1 MRMNTA
7 QILGALNGALAYGVG
22 QKAAQ
27 KNRDAEQIR
36 QAGADVTPEM
46 NTPGDGMGPSAAMV
60 GTNAYGTTDEANAA
74 ENSEGA
80 KVARIKGALLSQGKV
95 DQAVDLENKFM
106 QSQSRRRAI
115 AKEMES
121 EGTMDFIGKNLIKA
135 PSVEEIERGDAADFD
150 LDGVDDFNKTGKAQ
164 LPPGSKGRWKVRDL
178 GNGRKVADF
187 SLVKPD
193 GVVSPFSA
201 REMAAIN
208 GMTLAEREKLDDSR
222 YIDGRRL
229 DMQQQG
235 VDIQRQYKDGM
246 LAVAQ
251 NRAETYENGYGKA
264 GKGGVGRDKMSEVDK
279 EEFDL
284 YKAQAQK
291 IDENIMRAEADGTWE
306 PSKNPSQFALLQK
319 REIALRKT
327 QGILERYRS
336 VDPSAGQ
343 PKADP
348 FGVRGKVGGQTAAQG
363 QSGAPMPE
371 SGQGGGSDRFRIINA
386 ELQKAMQAQAASAP
400 GSDDWKRET
409 SNVEALK
416 QEIGRLPMSERGQVA
431 QAVAQKA
438 GRQTTAQASAQA
450 GSQRSSEKPVGQ
462 QAPQLQT
469 SRGVLDLLLPTPKAQ
484 TNQQA
489 EIATKIQ
496 AAKAAGF
503 EPTNTFGN
511 SGMFGKPERLYI
523 NSKTGQRLWESQL
536 LQTP

>member
-235 VDIQRQYKDGM
+235 VDIQRQYKDGI

>member
-1 MRMNTA
+1 MKFNTA
-7 QILGALNGALAYGVG
+7 MLLGALNGATAFYVG
-22 QKAAQ
+22 KKAAQ
-27 KNRDAEQIR
+27 RNADEAQIR
-36 QAGADVTPEM
+36 EAGKDVTPVM
-46 NTPGDGMGPSAAMV
+46 NAPGDGMGPSAAMV
-60 GTNAYGTTDEANAA
+60 GANAYGTEAQANAA
-74 ENSEGA
+74 ENSDVA

-121 EGTMDFIGKNLIKA
+121 EGTMDFIGKNLVKA

-187 SLVKPD
+187 ALVKPD

-235 VDIQRQYKDGM
+235 VDIQRGYKDGM

-251 NRAETYENGYGKA
+251 DRAQTYENGYGKT
-264 GKGGVGRDKMSEVDK
+264 GKGGGSRNKMSEVDK

-284 YKAQAQK
+284 YKAEAQK
-291 IDENIMRAEADGTWE
+291 ISEAIMKAEAEGTWAPE
-306 PSKNPSQFALLQK
+306 SNPSQFNLQL
-319 REIALRKT
+319 RRDVALRKA
-327 QGILERYRS
+327 QGILSQYRS
-336 VDPSAGQ
+336 ATPGGEQ

-348 FGVRGKVGGQTAAQG
+348 FGIRGKVGGQTAAQG

-400 GSDDWKRET
+400 GSDDWKREA

-431 QAVAQKA
+431 QAPQPAAKPQAKPQAKPSPQVAPASPPAQAKGPSVLQQLGA
-438 GRQTTAQASAQA
+438 LIPDGQASAAAAAEREAESLIRSGARAPLEALLKQN
-450 GSQRSSEKPVGQ
+450 GSRLSE
-462 QAPQLQT
+462 
-469 SRGVLDLLLPTPKAQ
+469 
-484 TNQQA
+484 
-489 EIATKIQ
+489 ATKQRIKKLL
-496 AAKAAGF
+496 AEKA
-503 EPTNTFGN
+503 
-511 SGMFGKPERLYI
+511 
-523 NSKTGQRLWESQL
+523 
-536 LQTP
+536 